1 MDMNAI
7 DLLLDENNDDNIVLY
22 NEENE
27 PVEFEQIALIP
38 LDERDF
44 AILRP
49 VEAPEGMGEDEAYVF
64 AIEEVDGEE
73 DLILVEDDDIVD
85 AVFEEYYTMLR
96 AEGIE
101 VD

>member
-1 MDMNAI
+1 MDPIEM
-7 DLLLDENNDDNIVLY
+7 LYDDNNTDNITLY
-22 NEENE
+22 NEEGE
-27 PVEFEQIALIP
+27 AIEFEQIALIP

>member
-1 MDMNAI
+1 MDPIEM
-7 DLLLDENNDDNIVLY
+7 LYDDNNTDNITLY
-22 NEENE
+22 NEEGE
-27 PVEFEQIALIP
+27 AIEFEQIALIP

-49 VEAPEGMGEDEAYVF
+49 VEAPEGMGEDEAFVF

>member
-1 MDMNAI
+1 MDPIEM
-7 DLLLDENNDDNIVLY
+7 LYDDNNTDNITLY
-22 NEENE
+22 NEEGE
-27 PVEFEQIALIP
+27 AIEFEQIALIP

-49 VEAPEGMGEDEAYVF
+49 VEAPEGMAEDEAFVF